1 MIILIF
7 IFLTSGR
14 IEKIQRIITE
24 RVTVEIGEGDQGFL
38 RIWHKLESCY
48 WEREKRHWIILD
60 SLSLTHNPEK
70 INHYLKEMVRIDSIY
85 NAKIKS
91 LEDSLKDYLKPGK
104 IDKFIILRGRLGSR
118 LKTLIHEIKS
128 GED

>member
-1 MIILIF
+1 
-7 IFLTSGR
+7 
-14 IEKIQRIITE
+14 
-24 RVTVEIGEGDQGFL
+24 
-38 RIWHKLESCY
+38 
-48 WEREKRHWIILD
+48 
-60 SLSLTHNPEK
+60 
-70 INHYLKEMVRIDSIY
+70 MVRIDSIY